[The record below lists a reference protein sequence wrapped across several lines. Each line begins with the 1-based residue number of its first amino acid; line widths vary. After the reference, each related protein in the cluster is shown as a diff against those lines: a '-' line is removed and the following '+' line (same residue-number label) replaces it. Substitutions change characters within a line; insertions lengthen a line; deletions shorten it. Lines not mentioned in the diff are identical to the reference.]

1 MAIVSNATP
10 PATNKRR
17 SSYARGPSQ
26 PWPFVIIATALVAGL
41 AGRILLVELAPRYG
55 YWPDHDDSVRWGIQ
69 AVDHGLTTLYTQP
82 APRHPHLR
90 YQPDGTTVT
99 GVRRFD
105 RILNYPPA
113 AAYVLAAEGW
123 VHARLD
129 PKRVANTA
137 TARWVY
143 SAASILAD
151 VLMAWG
157 CAALV
162 GRSLRTRLLRDA
174 TESRRRRRT
183 VAVVFAVAFLAPP
196 LAVVG
201 SFWSQTD
208 GLLMAAAVWM
218 LWAMMGRRWLIA
230 GLLWGVALAL
240 KPQGVL
246 FAPIWLYALLIQSNR
261 TRIVLGGV
269 VALVVLNLFAVPFW
283 CTSGWAWV
291 EHSYLE
297 HVSKAT
303 ANTTVGRYNVWM
315 MDALLGGSRDVHST
329 IAGISKLR
337 WGQLLCGLFSLGGFV
352 AAFWRWRRH
361 PFGLCVATACF
372 MLAMVTLL
380 TGVHGRY
387 LVLAV
392 PFVICVAAHVPRAWW
407 AVIPLVI
414 AGGFEIPR
422 DFWREP
428 PPFVFV
434 DEAPAG
440 TAAQTAD
447 WNRQREQRLQAAKQ
461 RHQERLASHEKWR
474 PRIEWTLAVVT
485 TLAAAGVFLAVVTF
499 NPVRHGWNTDPRAG
513 NGLPRS
519 PPNATA

>member
-1 MAIVSNATP
+1 MVFAPNAAP
-10 PATNKRR
+10 PATNEPPASR
-17 SSYARGPSQ
+17 ARGPSRR
-26 PWPFVIIATALVAGL
+26 WPLVIILAALVAGL
-41 AGRILLVELAPRYG
+41 AGRVVLVELAPRYG

-69 AVDHGLTTLYTQP
+69 ATDDGLTTLYTKP
-82 APRHPHLR
+82 APRHPIVQ
-90 YQPDGTTVT
+90 YKPDGTTVT
-99 GVRRFD
+99 GVRGFD

-113 AAYVLAAEGW
+113 AAYVFAAEGW

-129 PKRVANTA
+129 PKRFANTP

-162 GRSLRTRLLRDA
+162 SRSLQTRRSRNA
-174 TESRRRRRT
+174 AEPRRRRRT
-183 VAVVFAVAFLAPP
+183 VAIVFAVAFLAPP

-208 GLLMAAAVWM
+208 GLLMAGAVWM
-218 LWAMMGRRWLIA
+218 LWAMMGRRWLTA
-230 GLLWGVALAL
+230 GLLWGLALAL

-246 FAPIWLYALLIQSNR
+246 FAPIWLYALLIQDNR
-261 TRIVLGGV
+261 ARIVLGGV

-329 IAGISKLR
+329 IWGISKLR
-337 WGQLLCGLFSLGGFV
+337 WGQWLCGLFSLGGFV
-352 AAFWRWRRH
+352 VAFWRWRRH

-372 MLAMVTLL
+372 MLAMVTLP

-407 AVIPLVI
+407 AVIPFVI
-414 AGGFEIPR
+414 AGGLEIPR
-422 DFWREP
+422 DFWRDP

-434 DEAPAG
+434 DKTPSG
-440 TAAQTAD
+440 TASQTED

-474 PRIEWTLAVVT
+474 PRIEWTLAVVS
-485 TLAAAGVFLAVVTF
+485 TLAAAGVFVALVTF
-499 NPVRHGWNTDPRAG
+499 NPARAGWPTYSRAG

-519 PPNATA
+519 PPEATA